1 MAEQDSSLLPYYRGW
16 ETYQD
21 LLIKSVESLSVEQ
34 LAVRP
39 APHLRSIGENAAH
52 IVGTRAG
59 WFYFVMQTGG
69 EGLVKFAEWSGRP
82 DQPAQ
87 SAAELVEGL
96 KFTWQ
101 IIHTALSNWTV
112 ANLSDIVHDTDDSGK
127 VWDLTRQW
135 VIWHVIEHDIHHGGE
150 LSFTLGISG
159 LPGISL

>member
-1 MAEQDSSLLPYYRGW
+1 
-16 ETYQD
+16 
-21 LLIKSVESLSVEQ
+21 
-34 LAVRP
+34 
-39 APHLRSIGENAAH
+39 
-52 IVGTRAG
+52 
-59 WFYFVMQTGG
+59 MQTGG
-69 EGLVKFAEWSGRP
+69 EGLVKFTEWSGRP

-87 SAAELVEGL
+87 SAAELVAGL

-101 IIHTALSNWTV
+101 VIHDALSSWTV

-135 VIWHVIEHDIHHGGE
+135 VIWHLIEHDIHHGGE